1 MLLNLKAFQY
11 ATLLDLNMV
20 YYHIRLSKE
29 ESNLRTIILP
39 WGKYKYKHLPM
50 GVCNSSDIFQDKM
63 NEMFR
68 VIEFIRAYID
78 ELLTITKVDWSDHF
92 NKLELLLKNL
102 RANGHKFNMK
112 RLFFGHT
119 KMEYLGFWVT
129 GTGIQPVN

>member
-1 MLLNLKAFQY
+1 
-11 ATLLDLNMV
+11 
-20 YYHIRLSKE
+20 
-29 ESNLRTIILP
+29 
-39 WGKYKYKHLPM
+39 M